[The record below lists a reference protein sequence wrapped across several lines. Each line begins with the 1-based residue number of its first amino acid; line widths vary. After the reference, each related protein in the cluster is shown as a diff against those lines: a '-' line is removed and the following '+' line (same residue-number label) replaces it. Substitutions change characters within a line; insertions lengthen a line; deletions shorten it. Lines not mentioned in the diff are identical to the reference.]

1 MQYAAKSLV
10 WTHDS
15 SLARTVL
22 MFATAVQETRDVR
35 GEKLL
40 EHLQTSRISK
50 VTAKECVC
58 FGAVNATAE
67 LVVLFSSA
75 PWQRGGAKC

>member
-50 VTAKECVC
+50 GHSKGVCLFWSSECY
-58 FGAVNATAE
+58 G
-67 LVVLFSSA
+67 
-75 PWQRGGAKC
+75 